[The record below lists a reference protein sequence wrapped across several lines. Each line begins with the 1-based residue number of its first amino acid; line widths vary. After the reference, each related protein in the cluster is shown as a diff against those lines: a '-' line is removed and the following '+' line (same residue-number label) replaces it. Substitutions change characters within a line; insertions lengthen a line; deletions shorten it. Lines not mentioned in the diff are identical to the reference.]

1 MTHSLWKFRQNIL
14 TFSYF
19 SEVIFFFFFL
29 FLWCWDQTKAHARHE
44 GGLLIT
50 NLWLRRQRLQLTAGV
65 IRKSGIFFPRA
76 VPCPLVLCVNA
87 QRNDS
92 PDNCPGFWV
101 CAEQAVGMRV
111 ETLKLLMRLELE
123 TRSHFTSSH
132 GHRVPPAFSSWSVSI
147 SCAECGGK

>member
-1 MTHSLWKFRQNIL
+1 MGWQRRLCILADLSFNGYSSCPIHINKCCHVTHSLWKFRQNIL
-14 TFSYF
+14 TFSYL
-19 SEVIFFFFFL
+19 SEVIFFSFSY
-29 FLWCWDQTKAHARHE
+29 CCGARDQTKAHARHE

-76 VPCPLVLCVNA
+76 VPCSLVLCVNA

-101 CAEQAVGMRV
+101 YRAGSQNESRAD
-111 ETLKLLMRLELE
+111 LKA
-123 TRSHFTSSH
+123 
-132 GHRVPPAFSSWSVSI
+132 GSW
-147 SCAECGGK
+147 G